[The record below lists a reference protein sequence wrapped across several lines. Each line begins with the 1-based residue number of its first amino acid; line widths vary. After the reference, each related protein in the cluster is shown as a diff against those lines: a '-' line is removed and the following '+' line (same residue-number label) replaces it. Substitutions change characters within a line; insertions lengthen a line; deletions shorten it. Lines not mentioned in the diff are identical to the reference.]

1 MLGDICSRLRGLDRF
16 STLRFPLEQVVL
28 AAVYRLA
35 HVVTVRPLA
44 EHCDMST
51 GAVVSLTR
59 AVWEAI
65 VHVYWDEMV
74 GGLRPTTET
83 ARMAAAAEFEEI
95 SGIPNC
101 IGLCDGSGHHI
112 VFPNVDDAA
121 ARESYRYFKTSKPQ
135 IRFFATCDAKR
146 RIYDVFYGAPG
157 RTSDAE
163 MLGRTIM
170 WQTRS
175 SLCPEPYFFASD
187 GGLAVR
193 PQLMPPFANRD
204 ALSEGSAERQFNL
217 RFSRMRVRIEQVF
230 GILKARFATL
240 AQTFQ
245 LESLETYECAFR
257 TCVVLHNWCITNNLG
272 LDEDDEERVE
282 QLAERERSDLA
293 ARRSRDRSAVNWGA
307 SNASSSATFPDSH
320 DGGTKRRARL
330 MTEMRPPLCARGLQE
345 QRFWKD

>member
-163 MLGRTIM
+163 MLGRTTVSHRCSSTPTQAGGCQQLATLLRVGRRI
-170 WQTRS
+170 S
-175 SLCPEPYFFASD
+175 SLMCLRAD
-187 GGLAVR
+187 GKRRRHGRLVGVIPRLKLPSRTRYTNNVVAVR
-193 PQLMPPFANRD
+193 LEWCKMVRAQGTCKHQRQEGAQRLD
-204 ALSEGSAERQFNL
+204 AQGAARAQHQHTLYCFSMLFSLLINASAACLSSHSA
-217 RFSRMRVRIEQVF
+217 SAAVCSSS
-230 GILKARFATL
+230 G
-240 AQTFQ
+240 
-245 LESLETYECAFR
+245 
-257 TCVVLHNWCITNNLG
+257 
-272 LDEDDEERVE
+272 DENV
-282 QLAERERSDLA
+282 LA
-293 ARRSRDRSAVNWGA
+293 AAKPRWERRSAWPEAV
-307 SNASSSATFPDSH
+307 
-320 DGGTKRRARL
+320 RRI
-330 MTEMRPPLCARGLQE
+330 
-345 QRFWKD
+345 K

>member
-1 MLGDICSRLRGLDRF
+1 MLGDICSRLRGLNRF

-95 SGIPNC
+95 SGIPHC

-187 GGLAVR
+187 GGLALR
-193 PQLMPPFANRD
+193 PPPQLMTPFANRD

-230 GILKARFATL
+230 GILKAQGAARAQHQHTL
-240 AQTFQ
+240 YCFSM
-245 LESLETYECAFR
+245 LFSLLINASAACLSSHSASAAV
-257 TCVVLHNWCITNNLG
+257 CSSSG
-272 LDEDDEERVE
+272 DENV
-282 QLAERERSDLA
+282 LA
-293 ARRSRDRSAVNWGA
+293 AAKPRWERRSAWPEAV
-307 SNASSSATFPDSH
+307 
-320 DGGTKRRARL
+320 RRI
-330 MTEMRPPLCARGLQE
+330 
-345 QRFWKD
+345 K